1 MGVWGVCRR
10 MYIQS
15 FLRFLKIIFATFF
28 ALLKEGLLSWG
39 REEDGGMEEWG
50 CIWMRQARQ
59 YQYYYLTHSVSNNT
73 HNGKTARLFLRGY
86 TQLSQLCWN
95 TTQNGHSWVYSDIS
109 INSFQPFF
117 FFFLSVKWP
126 ETCLQTF
133 TIWCSQDHPLHQHCR
148 NQCHNKWCGVCHRCW
163 QDEGGLY
170 LILFIHRD
178 NPLDPVA
185 SRQSHSPKSRH

>member
-117 FFFLSVKWP
+117 FFFFQSSDQKRVFKPSPSGVRKIILSTNIA
-126 ETCLQTF
+126 ETSV
-133 TIWCSQDHPLHQHCR
+133 TINDVVYVIDAG
-148 NQCHNKWCGVCHRCW
+148 KMKEVC
-163 QDEGGLY
+163 
-170 LILFIHRD
+170 ILFCLFTEIT
-178 NPLDPVA
+178 P
-185 SRQSHSPKSRH
+185 